1 MTSFKK
7 YLLIDPEKYDQ
18 LLTKVNGYKD
28 NNILVHP
35 NIKAVKEIDNK
46 ISSIL
51 NDDLKSDQQKVD
63 EYSSKLDSYL
73 RSFRNALEVTK
84 KDAILGQTKH
94 DAVADDPPQSVPVQ
108 GKSYISDEKS
118 SKESIP
124 PSYRP
129 SASHLT
135 SFLTKN
141 KNFEISDNG
150 ELKYKGKRQFH
161 SDYPKLLDSV
171 VRFRKPSSGSKTEV
185 NDFVTLLRQEGYPV
199 TRLGY
204 VRRNNI
210 QTANTKEN
218 NSSSIDSKGKKPK
231 LQKDIDRLSS
241 GTTPKK
247 KTANTF
253 SSAKIYQKWEKV

>member
-1 MTSFKK
+1 MSSFKK
-7 YLLIDPEKYDQ
+7 YLLIDPDKYEEMVSK
-18 LLTKVNGYKD
+18 TKTLKSD
-28 NNILVHP
+28 DILVHP
-35 NIKAVKEIDNK
+35 NIKAVKQIDRDM
-46 ISSIL
+46 SSIL
-51 NDDLKSDQQKVD
+51 NDSEKSDQQKVD

-73 RSFRNALEVTK
+73 RNFRNALEVTK

-94 DAVADDPPQSVPVQ
+94 DAVADDPPQSVTVQ

-124 PSYRP
+124 PSYRL

-185 NDFVTLLRQEGYPV
+185 NDLVTLLRQEGYPV

-218 NSSSIDSKGKKPK
+218 NSSSIEMKGKS
-231 LQKDIDRLSS
+231 RS
-241 GTTPKK
+241 
-247 KTANTF
+247 F
-253 SSAKIYQKWEKV
+253 RKISTD